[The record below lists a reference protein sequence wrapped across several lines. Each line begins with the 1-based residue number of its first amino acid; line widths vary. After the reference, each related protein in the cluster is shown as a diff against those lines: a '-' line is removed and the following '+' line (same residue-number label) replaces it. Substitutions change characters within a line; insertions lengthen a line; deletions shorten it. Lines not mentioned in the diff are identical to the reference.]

1 MKTTDQILNLLNPIS
16 KSGNSSKHQ
25 ISKLSKGP
33 GTDFKDILTS
43 LDIPETEKSAIILE
57 LLNRFEGK
65 KLLNSSVDKLDVLE
79 AVKLHSGKY
88 VKNSTEVMSLEE
100 NASHIVKSKLLL
112 TKTNGWQI
120 RNLVVNE
127 KASGDV
133 KSAHLAQNVSKETV
147 SGIGKINEQK
157 KQSLLNKIKPSN
169 SLLRKNIKKDF
180 TPRNETHEITKANLT
195 KLNVLDK
202 DIVNSDAIKKF
213 NAHIKAAQITSPVIT
228 NVVKESFS
236 RNTSE
241 KFMDLNTRPKID
253 PETLKNLITT
263 SAEKALSKSVN
274 DYGQRIENELSKKTE
289 SKTNLNSVQIIAPA
303 KNGNSKNNFSLG
315 NNGVFDSKSE
325 YKISGNSNPF
335 EGRPEESDNRVM
347 PNRIKDFPRKAGK
360 VLSLNTTGKTTT
372 SKVHNDS
379 VILNRTPD
387 VQDIRNKNILN
398 EKNVNTASIKANQTG
413 KAVLNDNSFFVNG
426 KNLSNSQYMPG
437 TISINKSMRAFNS
450 AGKRV
455 NTAAVKARKVS
466 GNKSVNSSERI
477 QSNSSVINLKMVQK
491 IYSNQSEL
499 SNFEKEQLNISN
511 FMSEKFGNGFESSER
526 YENNLVKLKTTF
538 FSNGVAL
545 STGKMLNTHQMK
557 LSVKMINDE
566 LSKLQLRISPKG
578 LGNIKIDIQ
587 KEGKALYT
595 KFVVETAEVASL
607 LRETLPELKE
617 TLAQQGLKMEDTQIS
632 SKEDELRQYLS
643 EKKGNEFEE
652 KSNGKRSSLLHD
664 YHTGIVP
671 ELLGQ
676 KSAQILSPYSTVE
689 YLA

>member
-1 MKTTDQILNLLNPIS
+1 M
-16 KSGNSSKHQ
+16 
-25 ISKLSKGP
+25 
-33 GTDFKDILTS
+33 
-43 LDIPETEKSAIILE
+43 
-57 LLNRFEGK
+57 
-65 KLLNSSVDKLDVLE
+65 
-79 AVKLHSGKY
+79 
-88 VKNSTEVMSLEE
+88 
-100 NASHIVKSKLLL
+100 
-112 TKTNGWQI
+112 
-120 RNLVVNE
+120 
-127 KASGDV
+127 
-133 KSAHLAQNVSKETV
+133 
-147 SGIGKINEQK
+147 
-157 KQSLLNKIKPSN
+157 
-169 SLLRKNIKKDF
+169 
-180 TPRNETHEITKANLT
+180 
-195 KLNVLDK
+195 
-202 DIVNSDAIKKF
+202 
-213 NAHIKAAQITSPVIT
+213 
-228 NVVKESFS
+228 
-236 RNTSE
+236 
-241 KFMDLNTRPKID
+241 
-253 PETLKNLITT
+253 
-263 SAEKALSKSVN
+263 
-274 DYGQRIENELSKKTE
+274 
-289 SKTNLNSVQIIAPA
+289 
-303 KNGNSKNNFSLG
+303 G